1 MNFVDLF
8 SLSLHRVVAEKML
21 LNEAEVLQIARDNL
35 ERWMK
40 SESFAGN
47 ERNALLEWREILE
60 NSTSEEIRK
69 IITQDTDESQRLRS
83 SSPFAGVL
91 SEEEREKIWNKCA
104 EIRPV

>member
-1 MNFVDLF
+1 
-8 SLSLHRVVAEKML
+8 ML